1 MYGAKLMAGKATH
14 SPQEQPDGFNFV
26 MMKVLHN

>member
-1 MYGAKLMAGKATH
+1 MYAAKLLGGKATH
-14 SPQEQPDGFNFV
+14 SLQEQPDGFHFV

>member
-1 MYGAKLMAGKATH
+1 MYAAKSLAAMAMGST
-14 SPQEQPDGFNFV
+14 QEQPDGFNFA